1 MIYDY
6 RIKVNELEDI
16 AMQLDNLSEK
26 QLRRVAKVVEKM
38 KESEDEMS
46 CDNTK
51 SYFYNAILP
60 ILQEFAELTGALL
73 QIEENNQNQIIEAVF
88 KNSYG
93 FDLTEGCRYMRS
105 MFVVANHISI
115 SIEEEEVALSFVFD
129 YGKIS

>member
-6 RIKVNELEDI
+6 RIKANELEDI

-115 SIEEEEVALSFVFD
+115 GIEEEEVALSFVFD

>member
-6 RIKVNELEDI
+6 RIKANELEDI

-115 SIEEEEVALSFVFD
+115 SIEEEEVALSFIFD

>member
-6 RIKVNELEDI
+6 RIKANELEDI